1 LNKKVALVTGSSRG
15 IGRATAIKLAREGF
29 SIIVNYRKRREE
41 AEETLEKIREAGSD
55 GVIVGADVSDP
66 VQVDKL
72 LGEVAE
78 RYGRLDVL
86 VNNAGW
92 GYLTPVSS
100 MTDELWEK
108 QIRVNLDSVFL
119 VTRRALPLL
128 LNSGNG
134 RIINI
139 TSIAG
144 IRGVPG
150 LAAYSAAKA
159 GVIGFTRALAQELA
173 GTGITVNAI
182 AVGFAKTDMG
192 LSFFKATGLS
202 VREYE
207 EKYTLTGRLVDPEEV
222 AELVAFLAG
231 EKASSI
237 TGQVIVIDSGQ
248 MLALPLP

>member
-1 LNKKVALVTGSSRG
+1 MNKKVALVTGSSRG
-15 IGRATAIKLAREGF
+15 IGRAIAIRLARDGF
-29 SIIVNYRKRREE
+29 DVIVNYRKRREE
-41 AEETLEKIREAGSD
+41 AKETLEKIREIGSD

-78 RYGRLDVL
+78 KYGKLDVL

-92 GYLTPVSS
+92 GYLNPVSS

-128 LNSGNG
+128 LKSGNG
-134 RIINI
+134 RIVNI

-173 GTGITVNAI
+173 GTGVTVNAV

-202 VREYE
+202 LREYE
-207 EKYTLTGRLVDPEEV
+207 ERYTLTGRLVDPEEV

>member
-1 LNKKVALVTGSSRG
+1 MNGKVALVTGSSRG
-15 IGRATAIKLAREGF
+15 IGRAIAIGLAREGF
-29 SIIVNYRKRREE
+29 DVIVNYRKRRKE
-41 AEETLEKIREAGSD
+41 AEETLEKIRESGSD
-55 GVIVGADVSDP
+55 GFVVGADVSDP
-66 VQVDKL
+66 AQVDNL
-72 LGEVAE
+72 FRVVSE
-78 RYGRLDVL
+78 RCGRLDVL

-92 GYLTPVSS
+92 GYLNPVSS

-108 QIRVNLDSVFL
+108 QIRVNLNSVFL

-128 LNSGNG
+128 LKSGNG

-144 IRGVPG
+144 ILGVPG

-159 GVIGFTRALAQELA
+159 GVIGFTRSLAKELA
-173 GTGITVNAI
+173 GTGITVNAV

-207 EKYTLTGRLVDPEEV
+207 EKYTLTGRLVDPVEV